1 MLVFWSLLLRRG
13 EYIYLTGYDSF
24 KIVLYMRLKAN
35 IVRDF
40 QMMNTLLL
48 EPGDLLQILSTTLE
62 KGKFVKLQPQS
73 VNFLDISDPKAVLE
87 NALRNFSALTKNDI
101 LSFLYN
107 DTVYEIAVLE
117 VKPETEKNAIGIIE
131 TDLEVDFAAP
141 VGYVEPQRSIPTSS
155 ASTRP
160 SSALGGNLATAGK
173 GAMAAEIGYQA
184 PTTGTSSNNT
194 LKPPSS
200 DIFARGGQKL
210 SAKKSSKTS
219 SPAPTP
225 AVSTPPTASS
235 TVFKPQSRIINAS
248 DLGSTMAAPQPLRL
262 QFGKLFFGYEIKP
275 VKKKDDPENATSS
288 DKKHV
293 FSGGGQ
299 SLRSSDGKK
308 TKRKDRDETV
318 A

>member
-1 MLVFWSLLLRRG
+1 
-13 EYIYLTGYDSF
+13 
-24 KIVLYMRLKAN
+24 
-35 IVRDF
+35 
-40 QMMNTLLL
+40 MNTLLL

-117 VKPETEKNAIGIIE
+117 VKPETEKNAVGIIE
-131 TDLEVDFAAP
+131 TDLEVDFAP
-141 VGYVEPQRSIPTSS
+141 PIGYVEPQRSIPTSS

-160 SSALGGNLATAGK
+160 SSALGGNLATAGQ

-184 PTTGTSSNNT
+184 PTSTSTSSNT
-194 LKPPSS
+194 LKPS
-200 DIFARGGQKL
+200 DVFARGGQKL

-225 AVSTPPTASS
+225 AVSTPPTTTS

-248 DLGSTMAAPQPLRL
+248 DLGSTIGAPQPLRL

-299 SLRSSDGKK
+299 SLRGSDGKK
-308 TKRKDRDETV
+308 TKRKDRDETI